1 MVVRKTAQLAWK
13 TLPDSLHVRRTRHG
27 DSEPALGPHGQPVV
41 LLVGKRAVRVA
52 LLVGQRREHKS
63 VGQSWATLKRD
74 ARKRGGHIYER
85 YLARRTSLRPPVT
98 KCPKTPWISHFFVI
112 A

>member
-13 TLPDSLHVRRTRHG
+13 TLPNSLHVGCARHG

-52 LLVGQRREHKS
+52 LLVGEGCEHKS
-63 VGQSWATLKRD
+63 VCQCWATLK
-74 ARKRGGHIYER
+74 
-85 YLARRTSLRPPVT
+85 
-98 KCPKTPWISHFFVI
+98 
-112 A
+112 